1 MHPESC
7 SSSNVEATVNACV
20 IDEEESDSQT
30 PDLLCR
36 AQILND
42 SPRSSSMSS
51 ALDELFSHEATLIT
65 ECAGESYNTA
75 AILHYCR
82 KRIIKPRDIIFSFF
96 GYRPWSKDGADLC
109 LCMRAFSVLYCAFLL
124 LFLAWGPVLQYNICL
139 RRDRGVSTEP
149 MKHLNGSVSELKED
163 FYSNKGNN
171 DGKDSCSG
179 SLVFGYVV
187 PSIMFLLAYLVT
199 CLVLRCG
206 EPEHLQTLLER
217 VYLISA
223 CSPWEQMK
231 QRRLGCAWVTWLVL
245 GLLCLA
251 LSLTSLALHL
261 AAAAPHLPFTII
273 QPSDTA
279 DKIVL
284 CGLALG
290 SLWVGDGAMVVGVL
304 LYCAQCHL
312 LCTLLGLIRTTL
324 LQGAISLHSAK
335 KQIDESSRFLRHLN
349 QELGLSVGLYL
360 CVIGFRAVTAFG
372 QVFSVIREAEATS
385 LNSSKRMFPAGEEM
399 SSIKE
404 PEIEWLHLAAVIT
417 NLLPW
422 LLLMAVPLFMAARL
436 SSAYRALSKM
446 GCQLHARPFGYQSTP
461 QTDIDSFLLYVS
473 CLSLKAKILWIPVR
487 TYFLVSL
494 LVLSV
499 MAVAILSYIYT

>member
-1 MHPESC
+1 MHPETC
-7 SSSNVEATVNACV
+7 SSSNVVSTVNACV
-20 IDEEESDSQT
+20 IDDEESDSQA

-36 AQILND
+36 AQILNE

-82 KRIIKPRDIIFSFF
+82 KRIIKPRDIIFSFV
-96 GYRPWSKDGADLC
+96 GYRAWSKDGADLC
-109 LCMRAFSVLYCAFLL
+109 LCMRAFSFLYSVFLL

-139 RRDRGVSTEP
+139 RRDEGVSTEP
-149 MKHLNGSVSELKED
+149 MNHLNVTISELKD
-163 FYSNKGNN
+163 DLYTSKRNS
-171 DGKDSCSG
+171 DSKDTCSG
-179 SLVFGYVV
+179 SLVFVYAV
-187 PSIMFLLAYLVT
+187 PSLMFLLAYLVT

-223 CSPWEQMK
+223 CSPWEQVK
-231 QRRLGCAWVTWLVL
+231 QRRLGCAWVTWLGI

-251 LSLTSLALHL
+251 LSLASLALHL

-273 QPSDTA
+273 KPRDDTE
-279 DKIVL
+279 KIIL

-290 SLWVGDGAMVVGVL
+290 SLWLGDGAVVVGIL

-312 LCTLLGLIRTTL
+312 LYTLLGLIRTTL
-324 LQGAISLHSAK
+324 LQGAISLLSAK
-335 KQIDESSRFLRHLN
+335 KD
-349 QELGLSVGLYL
+349 
-360 CVIGFRAVTAFG
+360 
-372 QVFSVIREAEATS
+372 TS
-385 LNSSKRMFPAGEEM
+385 LNSSKTFLLAGEEL
-399 SSIKE
+399 SSVKE

-422 LLLMAVPLFMAARL
+422 LLLVAVPLFMAARL

-446 GCQLHARPFGYQSTP
+446 GCQLQARPFGYQSTL

-473 CLSLKAKILWIPVR
+473 SLSLRAKILWIPVR

-499 MAVAILSYIYT
+499 MLIVTLSYIYT